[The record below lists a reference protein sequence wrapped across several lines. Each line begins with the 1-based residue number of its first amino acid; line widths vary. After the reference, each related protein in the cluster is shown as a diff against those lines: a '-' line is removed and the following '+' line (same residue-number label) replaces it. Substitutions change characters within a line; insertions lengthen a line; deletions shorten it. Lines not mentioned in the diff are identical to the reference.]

1 MRFSVLA
8 IFFFLLFFASVIG
21 YYIGIIQVNQKEIF
35 QDWKNFIPLI
45 TSIIVAIIG
54 IWRIVMEWFNEPSL
68 KLDKIST
75 DNGIYFID
83 VIKKRGKGKAEECEG
98 WISLGKTDNT
108 FPTIWG
114 LNNKFKIDISEKI
127 PLKLFQITD
136 NSITF
141 FSANVD
147 GGYAPNQIPYNNVI
161 DTKLT
166 ITVSS
171 KNAKTPKPFK
181 NKTIRE
187 IIQMVK

>member
-1 MRFSVLA
+1 MRFSILV
-8 IFFFLLFFASVIG
+8 IFFILLFFASVIG

-35 QDWKNFIPLI
+35 QDWKNFIPLF
-45 TSIIVAIIG
+45 TSLIVAILG

-75 DNGIYFID
+75 DNNIYFID

-98 WISLGKTDNT
+98 WLSLGKSDNT

-114 LNNKFKIDISEKI
+114 LNNKFMIDISEKI

-147 GGYAPNQIPYNNVI
+147 GGYASNQMSYNDVI
-161 DTKLT
+161 DTQLI
-166 ITVSS
+166 ITVHS
-171 KNAKTPKPFK
+171 KNARRSKPLK
-181 NKTIRE
+181 KTIRE

>member
-1 MRFSVLA
+1 MRFSILA
-8 IFFFLLFFASVIG
+8 IFFILLFFASIIG

-35 QDWKNFIPLI
+35 QDWKNFIPLF
-45 TSIIVAIIG
+45 TSLIVTIIG

-98 WISLGKTDNT
+98 WLSLGNIDNT

-114 LNNKFKIDISEKI
+114 WNNKFMIDISEKI

-136 NSITF
+136 DSITF

-147 GGYAPNQIPYNNVI
+147 GGYAPTQMSYNNII
-161 DTKLT
+161 DTQLI
-166 ITVSS
+166 ITVHS
-171 KNAKTPKPFK
+171 KNARRSKPCK
-181 NKTIRE
+181 KTIRE